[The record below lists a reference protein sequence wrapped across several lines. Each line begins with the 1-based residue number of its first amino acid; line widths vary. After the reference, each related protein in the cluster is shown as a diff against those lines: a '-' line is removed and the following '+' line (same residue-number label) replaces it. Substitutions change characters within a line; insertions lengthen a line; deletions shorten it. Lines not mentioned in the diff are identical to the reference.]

1 MLIAGFPAGAWGTN
15 CYLVA
20 PACEECVIIDPGHQA
35 AQGVEEALRKHRLKP
50 VAVVLTHGHID
61 HVASVVPVCGAHDVP
76 AWIHPEDRYMMS
88 DPEKALGRSIGMPL
102 MGELTVGEPDD
113 VKELTDGSK
122 LTLAGLE
129 FGVSHAP
136 GHTKGS
142 VTFGMPEAGDVPPV
156 LFSGDLLF
164 ALLRRTHR
172 PARRRPRRVAGV
184 AGPCVPAARRLD
196 RGAVRPRPPDDHR
209 PRARRQSVSERLGR
223 GAAPRTVDER
233 RIHVSTFQA
242 PKGTYDLTPPRSA
255 TFLAVRE
262 AISAP
267 LRDSGYGY
275 IETPG
280 FENVE
285 LFARGVGESTDIVT
299 KEMYT
304 LTTKGGDQLALR
316 PEGTASVLRA
326 ALEANLHKAGNLP
339 VKLWY
344 SGSYYR
350 YERPQAGRYRHFS
363 QVGAEA
369 IGTEDPA
376 LDAELIILA
385 DQAYRSLGLRRF
397 RILLNSLGDKECR
410 PVYRE
415 ALQTFLRDLDL
426 DEETRRRIEI
436 NPLRV
441 LDDKR
446 ADVQKQLTDAPKLRD
461 YLCDACKAYH
471 EEVRALLT
479 AAGVAFE
486 DDEKLV
492 RGLDYYTRTTFEFVH
507 DGLGSQS
514 AVGGGGR
521 YDGLSEMIGGPEL
534 PSVGWALG
542 VDRTVLALE
551 AESVE
556 LDLPATTSVY
566 AVPLGEEA
574 RRVLFG
580 VVTELRRA
588 GIAADFAFG
597 GRGLKGAMKSAN
609 RSGARYTLVAGERDL
624 AEGVVQLKD
633 MESGEQSAVPLAEA
647 AAELAKRL
655 G

>member
-1 MLIAGFPAGAWGTN
+1 M
-15 CYLVA
+15 
-20 PACEECVIIDPGHQA
+20 
-35 AQGVEEALRKHRLKP
+35 
-50 VAVVLTHGHID
+50 
-61 HVASVVPVCGAHDVP
+61 
-76 AWIHPEDRYMMS
+76 
-88 DPEKALGRSIGMPL
+88 
-102 MGELTVGEPDD
+102 
-113 VKELTDGSK
+113 
-122 LTLAGLE
+122 
-129 FGVSHAP
+129 
-136 GHTKGS
+136 
-142 VTFGMPEAGDVPPV
+142 
-156 LFSGDLLF
+156 
-164 ALLRRTHR
+164 
-172 PARRRPRRVAGV
+172 
-184 AGPCVPAARRLD
+184 
-196 RGAVRPRPPDDHR
+196 
-209 PRARRQSVSERLGR
+209 
-223 GAAPRTVDER
+223 
-233 RIHVSTFQA
+233 STFKA
-242 PKGTYDLTPPRSA
+242 PKGTYDLIPPQSA
-255 TFLAVRE
+255 TYLAVRE
-262 AISAP
+262 AIAAP
-267 LRDSGYGY
+267 LKNSGYGY

-299 KEMYT
+299 KEMYAFE
-304 LTTKGGDQLALR
+304 TKGGDKLALR

-350 YERPQAGRYRHFS
+350 YERPQKGRYRHFS

-369 IGTEDPA
+369 IGAEDPA

-385 DQAYRSLGLRRF
+385 DQAYRALGLRNF
-397 RILLNSLGDKECR
+397 RILLNSLGDQECR
-410 PVYRE
+410 PVYRA
-415 ALQTFLRDLDL
+415 ALQDFLRGLEL
-426 DEETRRRIEI
+426 DEDTRRRVDI

-446 ADVQKQLTDAPKLRD
+446 DAVQKQLTGAPMLRD
-461 YLCDACKAYH
+461 YLCEACKAYH
-471 EEVRALLT
+471 EQVRELLT

-521 YDGLSEMIGGPEL
+521 YDGLSEMIGGPAL

-551 AESVE
+551 AEGIT
-556 LDLPATTSVY
+556 LDIPAATAVY

-580 VVTELRRA
+580 AVTELRRA
-588 GIAADFAFG
+588 GVATDLAYG
-597 GRGLKGAMKSAN
+597 GKGLKNAMKSAN
-609 RSGARYTLVAGERDL
+609 RSGARLAIVAGERDL

-633 MESGEQSAVPLAEA
+633 LESGEQTPVALDTMVE
-647 AAELAKRL
+647 EVRRRL

>member
-1 MLIAGFPAGAWGTN
+1 M
-15 CYLVA
+15 
-20 PACEECVIIDPGHQA
+20 
-35 AQGVEEALRKHRLKP
+35 
-50 VAVVLTHGHID
+50 
-61 HVASVVPVCGAHDVP
+61 
-76 AWIHPEDRYMMS
+76 
-88 DPEKALGRSIGMPL
+88 
-102 MGELTVGEPDD
+102 
-113 VKELTDGSK
+113 
-122 LTLAGLE
+122 
-129 FGVSHAP
+129 
-136 GHTKGS
+136 
-142 VTFGMPEAGDVPPV
+142 
-156 LFSGDLLF
+156 
-164 ALLRRTHR
+164 
-172 PARRRPRRVAGV
+172 
-184 AGPCVPAARRLD
+184 
-196 RGAVRPRPPDDHR
+196 
-209 PRARRQSVSERLGR
+209 
-223 GAAPRTVDER
+223 
-233 RIHVSTFQA
+233 STFKA
-242 PKGTYDLTPPRSA
+242 PKGTYDLIPPQSA
-255 TFLAVRE
+255 TYLAVRE

-267 LRDSGYGY
+267 LKNSGYGY

-299 KEMYT
+299 KEMYAFE
-304 LTTKGGDQLALR
+304 TKGGDQLALR

-350 YERPQAGRYRHFS
+350 YERPQKGRYRHFS

-385 DQAYRSLGLRRF
+385 DQAYRALGLRSF

-410 PVYRE
+410 PVYRA
-415 ALQTFLRDLDL
+415 ALQDFLRGLDL
-426 DEETRRRIEI
+426 DEDTRRRVDI

-446 ADVQKQLTDAPKLRD
+446 ESVQKQLDGAPKLRD
-461 YLCDACKAYH
+461 YLCEACKAYH
-471 EEVRALLT
+471 EQVRELLT

-521 YDGLSEMIGGPEL
+521 YDGLSEMIGGPAL

-551 AESVE
+551 AEGVT
-556 LDLPATTSVY
+556 LDIPAATAVY

-580 VVTELRRA
+580 VVTELRRSGVA
-588 GIAADFAFG
+588 TDFAFG
-597 GRGLKGAMKSAN
+597 GKGLKNAMKSAN
-609 RSGARYTLVAGERDL
+609 RSGARLALVAGERDL

-633 MESGEQSAVPLAEA
+633 LESGEQSAVALDGVADEIRR
-647 AAELAKRL
+647 RL

>member
-1 MLIAGFPAGAWGTN
+1 M
-15 CYLVA
+15 
-20 PACEECVIIDPGHQA
+20 
-35 AQGVEEALRKHRLKP
+35 
-50 VAVVLTHGHID
+50 
-61 HVASVVPVCGAHDVP
+61 
-76 AWIHPEDRYMMS
+76 
-88 DPEKALGRSIGMPL
+88 
-102 MGELTVGEPDD
+102 
-113 VKELTDGSK
+113 
-122 LTLAGLE
+122 
-129 FGVSHAP
+129 
-136 GHTKGS
+136 
-142 VTFGMPEAGDVPPV
+142 
-156 LFSGDLLF
+156 
-164 ALLRRTHR
+164 
-172 PARRRPRRVAGV
+172 
-184 AGPCVPAARRLD
+184 
-196 RGAVRPRPPDDHR
+196 
-209 PRARRQSVSERLGR
+209 
-223 GAAPRTVDER
+223 
-233 RIHVSTFQA
+233 STFQA
-242 PKGTYDLTPPRSA
+242 PKGTYDLIPPDSA
-255 TFLAVRE
+255 KYLAVRE

-267 LRDSGYGY
+267 LKNSGYGY

-280 FENVE
+280 FEDVA
-285 LFARGVGESTDIVT
+285 LFARGVGESTDIVS
-299 KEMYT
+299 KEMYAFE
-304 LTTKGGDQLALR
+304 TKGGDKLALR

-350 YERPQAGRYRHFS
+350 YERPQKGRYRHFS

-385 DQAYRSLGLRRF
+385 DQAYRSLGLRQF

-446 ADVQKQLTDAPKLRD
+446 PDVQKQLTGAPMLRD
-461 YLCDACKAYH
+461 FLCDSCKAYH
-471 EEVRALLT
+471 EEVRDLLT
-479 AAGVAFE
+479 AAGVVYE

-521 YDGLSEMIGGPEL
+521 YDGLSEMIGGPAL

-551 AESVE
+551 AEGIEV
-556 LDLPATTSVY
+556 DVPATTSVY
-566 AVPLGEEA
+566 AVPLGDEA

-580 VVTELRRA
+580 LVTELRKA
-588 GIAADFAFG
+588 GVATDFAFG

-609 RSGARYTLVAGERDL
+609 RSGARFTIVAGERDL
-624 AEGVVQLKD
+624 AEGAVQLKD
-633 MESGEQSAVPLAEA
+633 MESGEQEPVALDALVATVRARLA
-647 AAELAKRL
+647 
-655 G
+655 

>member
-1 MLIAGFPAGAWGTN
+1 M
-15 CYLVA
+15 
-20 PACEECVIIDPGHQA
+20 
-35 AQGVEEALRKHRLKP
+35 
-50 VAVVLTHGHID
+50 
-61 HVASVVPVCGAHDVP
+61 
-76 AWIHPEDRYMMS
+76 
-88 DPEKALGRSIGMPL
+88 
-102 MGELTVGEPDD
+102 
-113 VKELTDGSK
+113 
-122 LTLAGLE
+122 
-129 FGVSHAP
+129 
-136 GHTKGS
+136 
-142 VTFGMPEAGDVPPV
+142 
-156 LFSGDLLF
+156 
-164 ALLRRTHR
+164 
-172 PARRRPRRVAGV
+172 
-184 AGPCVPAARRLD
+184 
-196 RGAVRPRPPDDHR
+196 
-209 PRARRQSVSERLGR
+209 
-223 GAAPRTVDER
+223 
-233 RIHVSTFQA
+233 STFKA
-242 PKGTYDLTPPRSA
+242 PKGTYDLIPPQSA
-255 TFLAVRE
+255 TYLAVRE
-262 AISAP
+262 AIAAP
-267 LRDSGYGY
+267 LKNSGYGY

-299 KEMYT
+299 KEMYAFE
-304 LTTKGGDQLALR
+304 TKGGDRLALR

-350 YERPQAGRYRHFS
+350 YERPQKGRYRHFS

-369 IGTEDPA
+369 IGAEDPA

-385 DQAYRSLGLRRF
+385 DQAYRTLGLRAF

-410 PVYRE
+410 PVYRA
-415 ALQTFLRDLDL
+415 ALQDFLRGLDL
-426 DEETRRRIEI
+426 DDDTRRRVDI

-446 ADVQKQLTDAPKLRD
+446 DAVQQQLTGAPMLRD
-461 YLCDACKAYH
+461 YLCEECKAYH
-471 EEVRALLT
+471 EQVRELLT
-479 AAGVAFE
+479 AAGVAYE

-551 AESVE
+551 AEGVT
-556 LDLPATTSVY
+556 LDIPAATAVY
-566 AVPLGEEA
+566 AVPLGDEA
-574 RRVLFG
+574 RRVLFAK
-580 VVTELRRA
+580 VTELRRA
-588 GIAADFAFG
+588 GLATDFAFG
-597 GRGLKGAMKSAN
+597 GKGLKNAMKSAN
-609 RSGARYTLVAGERDL
+609 RSGARLALVAGERDL

-633 MESGEQSAVPLAEA
+633 LESGEQTPVALDAVLDEVRR
-647 AAELAKRL
+647 RL

>member
-1 MLIAGFPAGAWGTN
+1 M
-15 CYLVA
+15 
-20 PACEECVIIDPGHQA
+20 
-35 AQGVEEALRKHRLKP
+35 
-50 VAVVLTHGHID
+50 
-61 HVASVVPVCGAHDVP
+61 
-76 AWIHPEDRYMMS
+76 
-88 DPEKALGRSIGMPL
+88 
-102 MGELTVGEPDD
+102 
-113 VKELTDGSK
+113 
-122 LTLAGLE
+122 
-129 FGVSHAP
+129 
-136 GHTKGS
+136 
-142 VTFGMPEAGDVPPV
+142 
-156 LFSGDLLF
+156 
-164 ALLRRTHR
+164 
-172 PARRRPRRVAGV
+172 
-184 AGPCVPAARRLD
+184 
-196 RGAVRPRPPDDHR
+196 
-209 PRARRQSVSERLGR
+209 
-223 GAAPRTVDER
+223 
-233 RIHVSTFQA
+233 STFQA
-242 PKGTYDLTPPRSA
+242 PKGTYDLIPPVSA

-262 AISAP
+262 AIAAP
-267 LRDSGYGY
+267 LKNSGYGY
-275 IETPG
+275 VETPG

-285 LFARGVGESTDIVT
+285 LFARGVGESTDIVS
-299 KEMYT
+299 KEMYAFE
-304 LTTKGGDQLALR
+304 TKGGDKLALR

-350 YERPQAGRYRHFS
+350 YERPQKGRYRHFS

-369 IGTEDPA
+369 IGVEDPA

-385 DQAYRSLGLRRF
+385 DQAYRSLGLRNF

-415 ALQTFLRDLDL
+415 ALQGFLRGLDL

-446 ADVQKQLTDAPKLRD
+446 ADVQKQLVGAPMLRD

-471 EEVRALLT
+471 EEVRELLT
-479 AAGVAFE
+479 VQGVAFE

-507 DGLGSQS
+507 DGLGAQS

-521 YDGLSEMIGGPEL
+521 YDGLSEMLGGPAL

-542 VDRTVLALE
+542 VDRTVLALA
-551 AESVE
+551 AEGVE
-556 LDLPATTSVY
+556 LDIPPATSVY
-566 AVPLGEEA
+566 AIPLGEEA
-574 RRVLFG
+574 RRKLFG
-580 VVTELRRA
+580 VVTELRAA
-588 GIAADFAFG
+588 GVATDFAFG

-624 AEGVVQLKD
+624 EEGVAQLKD
-633 MESGEQSAVPLAEA
+633 MESGEQTAIALDTLVAEVTR
-647 AAELAKRL
+647 RL